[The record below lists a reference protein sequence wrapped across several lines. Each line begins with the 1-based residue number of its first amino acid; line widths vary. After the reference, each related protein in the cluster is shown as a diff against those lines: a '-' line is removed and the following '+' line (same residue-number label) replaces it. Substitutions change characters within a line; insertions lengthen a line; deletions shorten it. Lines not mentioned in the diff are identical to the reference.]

1 MVIVSTTFV
10 VTLVALVALVAVAV
24 LAGVSLLA
32 VAAGRELAYHRRVR
46 AARHESIRTYDGRL
60 ALGH

>member
-10 VTLVALVALVAVAV
+10 VTLIALVAVAV
-24 LAGVSLLA
+24 LAGVTLLA
-32 VAAGRELAYHRRVR
+32 VAAGRELAYHHRARV
-46 AARHESIRTYDGRL
+46 ARHESIRTYYGHV